1 MKNILVAEDDIKQ
14 CENLKKMLHMID
26 TEFNIYEAQD
36 KDVALKISNNVHID
50 LFFIDV
56 SLKNSSGL
64 ELALD
69 LRKISRYEFG
79 WMVFLTTHVEY
90 LTQAFKQAH
99 CYDYIVKPYDK
110 DEIISM
116 IKKFIAHVKNNS
128 VQEKER
134 KSVFLDLKSGVSM
147 KFYID
152 EIIFIESS
160 MRTCIVHTIRDSYTL
175 KKISLKKILNL
186 IDCDYIIQSHKSFLV
201 NIKYISRI
209 EKIDSRL
216 SKIYLENSSEKILL
230 GYKFKNSVLG
240 KLEGK

>member
-14 CENLKKMLHMID
+14 CENLKKMLYMID
-26 TEFNIYEAQD
+26 AEFNIHEAQD
-36 KDVALKISNNVHID
+36 KDQALKISNNVHID
-50 LFFIDV
+50 LFFIDI

-69 LRKISRYEFG
+69 LRKISRYEFS

-116 IKKFIAHVKNNS
+116 IKKFSAHAKNNS

-160 MRTCIVHTIRDSYTL
+160 MRTCIVNTIRDSYTL
-175 KKISLKKILNL
+175 KKVSLKNILKL
-186 IDCDYIIQSHKSFLV
+186 INCNYIIQSYKSFLV
-201 NIKYISRI
+201 NINYIKFI

-216 SKIYLENSSEKILL
+216 SELYFEKSSKKALL
-230 GYKFKNSVLG
+230 GYKFKNSVLEKLKG
-240 KLEGK
+240 K